1 MNMTWDRAGQ
11 RVAGV
16 YLGYTVAGL
25 VTESRVKYGGRVQH
39 TLQLDQPMTLFST
52 ERSVLLMDERDLFK
66 TGREP
71 A

>member
-1 MNMTWDRAGQ
+1 MAWDRTGE

-71 A
+71 V

>member
-1 MNMTWDRAGQ
+1 MTWDRTGE

>member
-1 MNMTWDRAGQ
+1 MAWDRTGE

-25 VTESRVKYGGRVQH
+25 VTESRVKYGGQVQH
-39 TLQLDQPMTLFST
+39 TLQLDQPQMLFST

-71 A
+71 V

>member
-1 MNMTWDRAGQ
+1 MTWDRTGE

-16 YLGYTVAGL
+16 YLGYTVAGV

-71 A
+71 V

>member
-1 MNMTWDRAGQ
+1 MAWDRTGQ

-16 YLGYTVAGL
+16 YLGYTVAGQ

-39 TLQLDQPMTLFST
+39 TLQLDQPRTLFGSL
-52 ERSVLLMDERDLFK
+52 RSVLLMDERDLFK

>member
-1 MNMTWDRAGQ
+1 MMAWDRTGE

-25 VTESRVKYGGRVQH
+25 VTESRVKYGGQVQH

-52 ERSVLLMDERDLFK
+52 ERSVVLMDERDLFK

>member
-1 MNMTWDRAGQ
+1 MAWDRTGE

>member
-1 MNMTWDRAGQ
+1 MAWDRAGQ

-25 VTESRVKYGGRVQH
+25 VTESRVKYGGQVQH
-39 TLQLDQPMTLFST
+39 TLQLGQPVTLFGT
-52 ERSVLLMDERDLFK
+52 ERTVVLMDERDLFK
-66 TGREP
+66 TGQEP